1 MKILAYMAIW
11 KRPEI
16 TEKCIKGLKDLGLEV
31 FAVVSE
37 DWAEDLCKKYKAG
50 FVRAEN
56 NPLGKKLNTGL
67 AALMGLK
74 FDYLMTIGS
83 DNFINPA
90 LFEAYKYYMNKGV

>member
-1 MKILAYMAIW
+1 MAIW

-16 TEKCIKGLKDLGLEV
+16 TERCFKGLKKLGLEV

-56 NPLGKKLNTGL
+56 NR
-67 AALMGLK
+67 
-74 FDYLMTIGS
+74 
-83 DNFINPA
+83 
-90 LFEAYKYYMNKGV
+90 